1 MSDLQRNLFF
11 GNFIPNAAIA
21 KGQQNDQ
28 YGQDNKKKNFF
39 ENARD
44 SIYTNARA
52 LGKAYEAAIP
62 NDIVRGIVSGS
73 IQNTVPGLGL
83 VSTLNKPQQ
92 QPQPKTL
99 QDKQQIAARNLDTK
113 GGAIAMNSAWNSVPV
128 TAAKNLE
135 NIVVELPSYAGGF
148 LGAMVPGA
156 VAGKLANSQAFQK
169 AAEIG
174 GKIPGAKQLGEAVK
188 GVGSMVAPAIG
199 GISGMMAPTMAGTI
213 LPNVGN
219 ALNNYRSFA
228 TNTVNQYATP
238 LITEDKIDP
247 ETWANLSERT
257 KKYIQTRDKKY
268 LPQDEKGN
276 PRSLREELLNAD
288 RYRGFQRFQQEV
300 LKDYQAGHVTRE
312 QAINAMKQYKTTA
325 SAPNFATDM
334 LADATNLIIGGAGK
348 VGKVAKLAQGAAESG
363 KISQIAENLIP
374 ENKIPQI
381 VDQYRPNS
389 AGSPDILDPRGIRG
403 IGVDKNYVDYMRSIP
418 RNQSPSV
425 VDSQGQFNYLT
436 EAAQPSP
443 QVVEPYQRKG
453 SEQINFKRKGGRNEI
468 SPLNEKVKGQKTPE
482 IISPTANSNLAVDA
496 EYARRL
502 GEQPKIQQGYSG
514 QNPPELQ
521 VKSPNIENFGGKV
534 DLNSVPV
541 IDSSPQIINNSQV
554 ASIKPNRTIN
564 IPGNQSG
571 SPSIQE
577 IRPISDVI
585 EQSVNR
591 KEGELLGK
599 YEALANA
606 TDNKTKSKI
615 KRQIAD
621 RKETIDEYKQEVL
634 DKRTEFRPLGST
646 FNPETEK
653 FVDNLSNDLYD
664 NFTAAPI
671 VDDISMRDKEPVKF
685 KNKLQEV
692 MFNLG
697 TIGRIKKRAL
707 KPEEEHYISEAKKFF
722 SKNYGFDD
730 EAFAKFVDEGG
741 YVRANIMKGLDQGW
755 AKEAYKGLGPEG
767 YTADKL
773 RKLSR
778 IPSTQDIPEIR
789 NQDLED
795 ISNQIERE
803 FGARQGRPE
812 IGGEKELVGVGGD
825 RNFEISNRN
834 SGLENPIDAPKV
846 AETPEFKSYDL
857 DNLSATTNAIA
868 KVNPELDRIIANNL
882 NLNIPNTPD
891 LNGNLALGT
900 TVKNSASS
908 SIVSLPELDADVA
921 NHEGIHQMFSN
932 ISRIPELSLDK
943 ELSGLKKFEGP
954 YKEITDLLS
963 SRGYSKVKTKDQDE
977 ILSHAAEVLY
987 GDPKSLSG
995 TRLKEF
1001 NEVKDILDRNPEFRE
1016 EVDSI
1021 IRKTF
1026 ENADIADQ
1034 MVYKGGNIN
1043 SEDRDIK
1050 DTLDYISRNYPVNT
1064 TQRKIAER
1072 SLLDIE
1078 DQIKQLFPETAQIK
1092 HKVTG
1097 SEQINPDARGVR
1109 PGQYPWHFMRTPDE
1123 LALEKNHPPMK
1134 ISDITKEIDEYVRF
1148 QNNRRNSNPTVSQ
1161 RITGTSYEDL
1171 KAQHEESLKQYKAAR
1186 DELRSTP
1193 TDSAEYKILN
1203 TQVEELGKKH
1213 TALTNKLAKT
1223 PEHAQKN
1230 LEAYYQGISSKL
1242 KENYKTLNE
1251 LPEGSREYKQ
1261 KLTEVIEDLNN
1272 LGAQIPVKGDTSY
1285 YRNSARYYA
1294 PETLDTV
1301 AHEEAHEFNS
1311 KALGRDEKFLNKM
1324 VDSLNKITEKYSLDK
1339 SQLKDLYKSTSDD
1352 AQRLSKSS
1360 PSKKADM
1367 QAVLRELHSDFKAS
1381 KISGEGL
1388 RKYPLSKFL
1397 LDTRN
1402 PDLIDDIFNEIVLPI
1417 DKEYKKKHSFKYEP
1431 DKEVLD
1437 AYNDIVPKAYEQGV
1451 IPYPDSLPTID
1462 INKEKARELLDQEYK
1477 ELRKK
1482 RAGLK
1487 LTDPEYHKLSK
1498 ELDKL
1503 AKKRY
1508 SKQ

>member
-44 SIYTNARA
+44 SVYTNARA

-62 NDIVRGIVSGS
+62 NDIVRGMINGS
-73 IQNTVPGLGL
+73 VQNMVPGAGL
-83 VSTLNKPQQ
+83 VFNKPQQ
-92 QPQPKTL
+92 QSQPKTL
-99 QDKQQIAARNLDTK
+99 QDKQQIAARNLDVK

-135 NIVVELPSYAGGF
+135 NIVTELPSYAGGF

-156 VAGKLANSQAFQK
+156 VAGKLANNQGLQK
-169 AAEIG
+169 AVEIG
-174 GKIPGAKQLGEAVK
+174 SKIPGVKQLGEAVK
-188 GVGSMVAPAIG
+188 GVGSIVAPAIG
-199 GISGMMAPTMAGTI
+199 GIGGMMAPTMTGTV

-334 LADATNLIIGGAGK
+334 LADATNLIMGGAGK

-363 KISQIAENLIP
+363 KISQIADRLIP

-381 VDQYRPNS
+381 IDQYRPNA
-389 AGSPDILDPRGIRG
+389 AGSPDILDYSRSQG
-403 IGVDKNYVDYMRSIP
+403 IGVDKNYIDYMKSIP
-418 RNQSPSV
+418 KNQSPSV
-425 VDSQGQFNYLT
+425 LDPQGRFNYLT
-436 EAAQPSP
+436 EVAQPSP
-443 QVVEPYQRKG
+443 QVAEPYQKKG

-468 SPLNEKVKGQKTPE
+468 PTLNEKVKGQKTPE
-482 IISPTANSNLAVDA
+482 IVSPSIGSNLTVDEA
-496 EYARRL
+496 YARRL
-502 GEQPKIQQGYSG
+502 SEQPTIQQGYSG

-521 VKSPNIENFGGKV
+521 AKSPNIENFDGKV

-541 IDSSPQIINNSQV
+541 ADSSPQITNNSQV
-554 ASIKPNRTIN
+554 AGVKPNKTVN
-564 IPGNQSG
+564 IPENQPG

-577 IRPISDVI
+577 IRPISDKI
-585 EQSVNR
+585 EQSVGR

-599 YEALANA
+599 YEALAQA

-671 VDDISMRDKEPVKF
+671 VDDIAMRDKEPVKF

-730 EAFAKFVDEGG
+730 EAFAKFADEGG

-778 IPSTQDIPEIR
+778 IPSTQDIPEVR
-789 NQDLED
+789 NQDLQD

-803 FGARQGRPE
+803 FGTKQGIPKVAD
-812 IGGEKELVGVGGD
+812 EKGLVGAGED
-825 RNFEISNRN
+825 RSFEISNRN
-834 SGLENPIDAPKV
+834 SVLEPPIDTYKV
-846 AETPEFKSYDL
+846 TETPKFKKWFGDSKVVDENGKPLVVYHGTGADFNTFKPSYE
-857 DNLSATTNAIA
+857 NSVAGIGVYFTTDPS
-868 KVNPELDRIIANNL
+868 VANMYSRGES
-882 NLNIPNTPD
+882 PNTKPVF
-891 LNGNLALGT
+891 LA
-900 TVKNSASS
+900 
-908 SIVSLPELDADVA
+908 IRQPLD
-921 NHEGIHQMFSN
+921 
-932 ISRIPELSLDK
+932 ISKP
-943 ELSGLKKFEGP
+943 
-954 YKEITDLLS
+954 LS
-963 SRGYSKVKTKDQDE
+963 SF
-977 ILSHAAEVLY
+977 
-987 GDPKSLSG
+987 P
-995 TRLKEF
+995 
-1001 NEVKDILDRNPEFRE
+1001 PEFRE
-1016 EVDSI
+1016 RFLKEIAKTYSLRERYDNPDRHIAPTLQLISQKTKEKFTNLAKDFGYDGVKSRHAGADMYIAFEPNQIKSATGNSGKFDPNNPDIRAKSSGEASKELPQVDKTLLAQTLAEIQDKNPMLEKTISQNSI
-1021 IRKTF
+1021 YSMPDK
-1026 ENADIADQ
+1026 EGADLGQ
-1034 MVYKGGNIN
+1034 MDTMMGGLNP
-1043 SEDRDIK
+1043 
-1050 DTLDYISRNYPVNT
+1050 YIGLR
-1064 TQRKIAER
+1064 
-1072 SLLDIE
+1072 E
-1078 DQIKQLFPETAQIK
+1078 DQIIKKPVFNKDGTPKLDSQGNQEMKIDLNPSTMYHEGNHSLLQIINEKDKSFVDKTFNDFKSKLKPEEAQAYRDLTRILKSDEAYKNADEKVLFDEIIAYNQEANLGSGHDRLLNQLETVFKRSPELKSKLNSISEEIFNRADRIESEFFKNNKKLTEREKDIAANLKAAMLNFSKNEKVNDGQYRKGLVENITNKIKSPEENLSEILKFIEKNFPDEVDYNNPYY
-1092 HKVTG
+1092 KVAHMNREATVTPMKRAAGTG
-1097 SEQINPDARGVR
+1097 QVNPDARGVR

-1134 ISDITKEIDEYVRF
+1134 ISDFTKEIDEYV
-1148 QNNRRNSNPTVSQ
+1148 
-1161 RITGTSYEDL
+1161 
-1171 KAQHEESLKQYKAAR
+1171 
-1186 DELRSTP
+1186 
-1193 TDSAEYKILN
+1193 
-1203 TQVEELGKKH
+1203 
-1213 TALTNKLAKT
+1213 
-1223 PEHAQKN
+1223 
-1230 LEAYYQGISSKL
+1230 
-1242 KENYKTLNE
+1242 
-1251 LPEGSREYKQ
+1251 
-1261 KLTEVIEDLNN
+1261 
-1272 LGAQIPVKGDTSY
+1272 
-1285 YRNSARYYA
+1285 
-1294 PETLDTV
+1294 
-1301 AHEEAHEFNS
+1301 
-1311 KALGRDEKFLNKM
+1311 
-1324 VDSLNKITEKYSLDK
+1324 K
-1339 SQLKDLYKSTSDD
+1339 SQKDKT
-1352 AQRLSKSS
+1352 
-1360 PSKKADM
+1360 KK
-1367 QAVLRELHSDFKAS
+1367 
-1381 KISGEGL
+1381 
-1388 RKYPLSKFL
+1388 
-1397 LDTRN
+1397 
-1402 PDLIDDIFNEIVLPI
+1402 
-1417 DKEYKKKHSFKYEP
+1417 
-1431 DKEVLD
+1431 
-1437 AYNDIVPKAYEQGV
+1437 
-1451 IPYPDSLPTID
+1451 
-1462 INKEKARELLDQEYK
+1462 
-1477 ELRKK
+1477 
-1482 RAGLK
+1482 
-1487 LTDPEYHKLSK
+1487 
-1498 ELDKL
+1498 
-1503 AKKRY
+1503 
-1508 SKQ
+1508 